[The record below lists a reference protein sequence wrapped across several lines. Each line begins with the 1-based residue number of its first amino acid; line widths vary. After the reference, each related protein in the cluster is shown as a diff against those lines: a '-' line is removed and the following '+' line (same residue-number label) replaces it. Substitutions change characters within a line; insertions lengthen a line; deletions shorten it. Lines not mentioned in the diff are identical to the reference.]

1 MVQRTKATS
10 PSDPNMAAQQMVMV
24 VLAMIVV
31 TQKNAFVKNI
41 AAGTNADSLDIQQI
55 AWKTFEVDGFGIQ
68 YKTFGW
74 HKLERVR

>member
-1 MVQRTKATS
+1 MEIVKPPMVQRTKATS

-55 AWKTFEVDGFGIQ
+55 A
-68 YKTFGW
+68 
-74 HKLERVR
+74 

>member
-10 PSDPNMAAQQMVMV
+10 PNDQKMAAPQMIMV

-41 AAGTNADSLDIQQI
+41 AAGTNADSLNIRQI
-55 AWKTFEVDGFGIQ
+55 AWKTLEADGFGIQ

>member
-1 MVQRTKATS
+1 MEIVKPPMVQPTKATS
-10 PSDPNMAAQQMVMV
+10 PNDQNIAAQQMNMV

-41 AAGTNADSLDIQQI
+41 AAGTNADSLNIRQI

-68 YKTFGW
+68 YKAFG
-74 HKLERVR
+74 